1 MAGKSGRRPRSE
13 DEGLVYL
20 KAEQFVL
27 EMIEGPDYSPG
38 DRISSERELSERF
51 GISRMTMRKA
61 IDRLVKQRV
70 LERRGTS
77 GTYISTPVIERP
89 FDDAVS
95 HSISEIVERS
105 GGVAGSKL
113 LFFESAQATDR
124 VAERLAITAGARLIV
139 IRRLRTVNDLPFC
152 VETSHLPADRV
163 PGLAADDLLG
173 GQSLYAILK
182 QRYDIDIGAGESTIA
197 VAPATAQEASLLGL
211 RPETPTLMYRSV
223 VYDRQS
229 RPIEYLT
236 SVNHPHL
243 VVFKTEHAER
253 KPSERRK

>member
-1 MAGKSGRRPRSE
+1 MPERTRDTKQPDE
-13 DEGLVYL
+13 DGFVYL

-38 DRISSERELSERF
+38 DRIPSERELSERF

-61 IDRLVKQRV
+61 IDRLVRQRV

-77 GTYISTPVIERP
+77 GTYIPAPIIERP

-105 GGVAGSKL
+105 GGIPGGKL
-113 LFFESAQATDR
+113 LFFESAAATER
-124 VAERLAITAGARLIV
+124 VAERLAIKPGAPLIV

-173 GQSLYAILK
+173 GQSLYGILK
-182 QRYDIDIGAGESTIA
+182 ERINIDIGTGESTIA
-197 VAPATAQEASLLGL
+197 VAPATAQEATLLGL
-211 RPETPTLMYRSV
+211 RPETPTLIYRSV
-223 VYDRQS
+223 VLDRQS

-236 SVNHPHL
+236 SVNHPQL
-243 VVFKTEHAER
+243 VVFKTAHVER
-253 KPSERRK
+253 D

>member
-1 MAGKSGRRPRSE
+1 VPRSAKPVGSLDG
-13 DEGLVYL
+13 DERVYL

-38 DRISSERELSERF
+38 DRIPSERELSERF

-61 IDRLVKQRV
+61 IDRLVRQHV

-77 GTYISTPVIERP
+77 GTYIPVPVIERP
-89 FDDAVS
+89 FDDLES

-105 GGVAGSKL
+105 GGVPGSKL
-113 LFFESAQATDR
+113 MFFESAEATER
-124 VAERLAITAGARLIV
+124 VAERLGIKAGSPLIV
-139 IRRLRTVNDLPFC
+139 IRRLRTVNELPFC

-173 GQSLYAILK
+173 GQSLYHLLK
-182 QRYDIDIGAGESTIA
+182 ARFNIDIGPGESTIA
-197 VAPATAQEASLLGL
+197 VARATAQEAQLLGL
-211 RPETPTLMYRSV
+211 KPETPTLIYRSV
-223 VYDRQS
+223 VLDRQS

-236 SVNHPHL
+236 SVNHPQL
-243 VVFKTEHAER
+243 VVFKTAH
-253 KPSERRK
+253 SGRR